1 VIEKPIK
8 KKHRKRR
15 TTMSRRINNLFWAV
29 MLFAILPSP
38 GQVQAQERG
47 PAKPDSPEVRSHIEK
62 AKKSA
67 GTYWTMAEQY
77 FCESPQA
84 NEAADPGPVRLFDNL
99 YAIPGRYSGGNGVVF
114 VITTSA
120 GIMLIDAGHARD
132 VEPVVVA
139 GFKTLGLN
147 PADIKTIVLTHGHE
161 DHYGGAG
168 YLQEHYGAHVA
179 VSALDWDF
187 MAKPPAAGANA
198 AAQPAP
204 PKRDMV
210 LVEGQP
216 VVLGDAK
223 VTPVF
228 TPGHTPGSMGVI
240 FPVKEGGKTYIAG
253 IYGGGTIGTITN
265 GTISEAEQFIRSL
278 EHYRDWAR
286 KLKVDVELQNHPVMD
301 NFGGKLTAIRAR
313 KPGALNPF
321 LVGRE
326 NYMKFMEVWIEC
338 AKAGLARR
346 QQ

>member
-1 VIEKPIK
+1 MS
-8 KKHRKRR
+8 KRCN
-15 TTMSRRINNLFWAV
+15 SLSSV
-29 MLFAILPSP
+29 MLFAILAWA
-38 GQVQAQERG
+38 GQGQGQAQAQERG
-47 PAKPDSPEVRSHIEK
+47 PAKPDSPEVRNHIEK
-62 AKKSA
+62 AKKIGGS
-67 GTYWTMAEQY
+67 YWATAERY

-84 NEAADPGPVRLFDNL
+84 DEAADPGPARLFDNL

-120 GIMLIDAGHARD
+120 GLMLIDAGHARD
-132 VEPVVVA
+132 IEPVVLA

-198 AAQPAP
+198 TAQPAP

-223 VTPVF
+223 LTPVF

-265 GTISEAEQFIRSL
+265 GSISEAQQFIRSL
-278 EHYRDWAR
+278 EHYQDWAK

-301 NFGGKLTAIRAR
+301 DFGGKLAAIRAR
-313 KPGALNPF
+313 KPGAANPF
-321 LVGRE
+321 VVGRD
-326 NYMKFMEVWIEC
+326 NYTKFMDVWIEC